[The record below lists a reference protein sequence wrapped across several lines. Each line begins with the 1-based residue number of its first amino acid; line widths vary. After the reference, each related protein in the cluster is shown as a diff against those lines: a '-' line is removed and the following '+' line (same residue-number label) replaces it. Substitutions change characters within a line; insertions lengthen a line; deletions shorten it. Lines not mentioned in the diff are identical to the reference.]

1 VVRIHRG
8 PAAVIGDESH
18 DMPFAR
24 NASGCVHMSVA
35 VRLCGEGVVS
45 RMIRKPE
52 DLPAIELYDVV
63 PTAFGAAIRHEA
75 PLIIL
80 ALRGYE
86 GA

>member
-1 VVRIHRG
+1 
-8 PAAVIGDESH
+8 
-18 DMPFAR
+18 
-24 NASGCVHMSVA
+24 MSVA
-35 VRLCGEGVVS
+35 VHLCGEGVVS

-75 PLIIL
+75 PLITP